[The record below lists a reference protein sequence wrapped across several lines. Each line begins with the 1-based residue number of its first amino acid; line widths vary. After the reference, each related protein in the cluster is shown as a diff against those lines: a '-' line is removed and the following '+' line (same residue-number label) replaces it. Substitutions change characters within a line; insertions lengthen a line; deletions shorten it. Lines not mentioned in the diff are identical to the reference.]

1 MNKNFKNV
9 VAVKRKKK
17 SHTLINRK
25 EKNQNRNNIKTFEKL
40 KFDTVGV
47 GVPDDPNI
55 FKILVLTKLIFLV
68 KLKCNIKVN
77 FIKFKRRREKR

>member
-1 MNKNFKNV
+1 MSDV
-9 VAVKRKKK
+9 
-17 SHTLINRK
+17 
-25 EKNQNRNNIKTFEKL
+25 
-40 KFDTVGV
+40 VGV

-55 FKILVLTKLIFLV
+55 FKNFLLTKLIFLV